1 MVDVKVRLEVNP
13 DSEIEK
19 LGDLYV
25 DNVNKVSNSS
35 YKADSNGKYQNIE
48 NEESAGIEGL
58 SFAKGYLVFNSD
70 GYLANPDSKIG
81 MLVSE
86 QEPQEFVWGATD
98 SNGYYDVTIS
108 FKNATNLDS
117 VVFYGDKVSNQ
128 FPTIAYL
135 DGSSYPIAS
144 DDSRLAI
151 KFNESSNEH
160 SIRFTNWNRP
170 NYNAVLTKIT
180 VMPRYWE
187 IDKNTGLKSI
197 ESLSQSTGQPKSIFY
212 GVVPSD
218 GTLDIL
224 DIDGEIEEMVNSEVI
239 PVSNLPI
246 EIFINGTKVQSHIS
260 VDSDYNSQSK
270 LLNIALTN
278 ELNDLDSI
286 KIVNQKYPKYSM
298 LNKES
303 IITIALKRT
312 LSLLGL
318 DDSYISE
325 MLKEKIFYGSGESL
339 RYGTI
344 LEYLNLITLP
354 EGCAYTTAKSVYES
368 LNEIC
373 SIAQLNVVKDDN
385 GLIKFTQ
392 ARPIA
397 AKSDKVIKIPKR
409 FQLSVPQIDILLKN
423 KYSNVRINKDVLKKE
438 WNSVIN
444 SSYTIKD
451 SDGNVNINAINETA
465 KFVTDANGSNFICF
479 FITANSSAN
488 MMRTY
493 SNWNGSEGYWNYSV
507 TYSGEP
513 VEGYATGIKE
523 SSLSMEDFVFEQ
535 DEMVNSCV
543 RLTKYSTVKSETFAV
558 TIPFDSDYGT
568 PKGISLEIKSYEFN
582 IVKETILVNDKK
594 DIYEFYHPE
603 GLLNSEL
610 FCSDYGYG
618 KVYMYDMIINN
629 ILSDYKNGIRT
640 ISTSVICGDYYDTNG
655 EMAKN
660 WSNGDILKVGDIV
673 QLDKDNVGTSMLTYP
688 NGEPMSFKVTSRR
701 FKKEGVPVVDLELQE
716 VKLVQV

>member
-1 MVDVKVRLEVNP
+1 MADVKLRIEVNP
-13 DSEIEK
+13 DKESEFLNSIINDVGTISNASYK
-19 LGDLYV
+19 TNGSSAFVGL
-25 DNVNKVSNSS
+25 DNVNESGREALSW
-35 YKADSNGKYQNIE
+35 ANGVLRFT
-48 NEESAGIEGL
+48 A
-58 SFAKGYLVFNSD
+58 D
-70 GYLANPDSKIG
+70 GYLSNDGVSVGK
-81 MLVSE
+81 LVSE
-86 QEPQEFVWGATD
+86 SEPDMFVWGAVPPSGEYSVKLTF
-98 SNGYYDVTIS
+98 NGT
-108 FKNATNLDS
+108 ANLKDII
-117 VVFYGDKVSNQ
+117 VYGDPTANQ
-128 FPTIAYL
+128 FPTEAII
-135 DGSSYPIAS
+135 DGTTTIYS
-144 DDSRLAI
+144 DDYRWAI
-151 KFNESSNEH
+151 NLGTESETH
-160 SIRFTNWNRP
+160 TIEFTKWNRTD
-170 NYNAVLTKIT
+170 YNACLTRIMVLMK
-180 VMPRYWE
+180 YLE
-187 IDKNTGLKSI
+187 INKNTGLKSV

-270 LLNIALTN
+270 LLNIVLTN
-278 ELNDLDSI
+278 ELNDLESI
-286 KIVNQKYPKYSM
+286 KIANQKYPAYLM
-298 LNKES
+298 MNNES

-318 DDSYISE
+318 DDDYISE
-325 MLKEKIFYGSGESL
+325 MLKEKIFYGNGESL

-344 LEYLNLITLP
+344 SEYLNLITLP
-354 EGCAYTTAKSVYES
+354 SGFAYTTAKSVYES

-397 AKSDKVIKIPKR
+397 SKSDTVIKIPKK

-423 KYSNVRINKDVLKKE
+423 KYSNIRINKNILKKE

-444 SSYTIKD
+444 SNYIIKD
-451 SDGNVNINAINETA
+451 GDGNVNIHAINETA
-465 KFVTDANGSNFICF
+465 KFVTDASGSNFICF

-488 MMRTY
+488 MIRID
-493 SNWNGSEGYWNYSV
+493 SNWNGSDGHWKYSV
-507 TYSGEP
+507 TYSNE
-513 VEGYATGIKE
+513 YTANHAQGIEE
-523 SSLSMEDFVFEQ
+523 SLLSMEEFVFEQ
-535 DEMVNSCV
+535 DEMVGSCV
-543 RLTKYSTVKSETFAV
+543 RLIKYSTVNSETFAV
-558 TIPFDSDYGT
+558 TIPFDSYYGI
-568 PKGISLEIKSYEFN
+568 PKSVGLNIRGDEFN

-594 DIYEFYHPE
+594 NIYEFYHPE

-618 KVYMYDMIINN
+618 EVYMYDMITNN
-629 ILSDYKNGIRT
+629 ILSDYKDGIRT

-655 EMAKN
+655 EMVKN

-688 NGEPMSFKVTSRR
+688 NGEPMR
-701 FKKEGVPVVDLELQE
+701 FKITGRTFRKEGVPLLDLELQE
-716 VKLVQV
+716 VKLI

>member
-1 MVDVKVRLEVNP
+1 MADVKLRIEVNP
-13 DSEIEK
+13 DKENEFLNSITNDVGTISNASYK
-19 LGDLYV
+19 TNGSSAFVGL
-25 DNVNKVSNSS
+25 DNVNESGREALSW
-35 YKADSNGKYQNIE
+35 ANGVLRFT
-48 NEESAGIEGL
+48 A
-58 SFAKGYLVFNSD
+58 D
-70 GYLANPDSKIG
+70 GYLSNDGITAGK
-81 MLVSE
+81 LVSE
-86 QEPQEFVWGATD
+86 SEPDMFVWGAVPQSGEYSVKLT
-98 SNGYYDVTIS
+98 
-108 FKNATNLDS
+108 FKGTANLKDII
-117 VVFYGDKVSNQ
+117 VYGDPTANQ
-128 FPTIAYL
+128 FPTEAII
-135 DGSSYPIAS
+135 DGTTTIYS
-144 DDSRLAI
+144 DDYRWAI
-151 KFNESSNEH
+151 NLGTESETH
-160 SIRFTNWNRP
+160 TIEFTKWNRP
-170 NYNAVLTKIT
+170 NYNACLTRIMFT
-180 VMPRYWE
+180 MRYLE
-187 IDKNTGLKSI
+187 INKNTGLKSV

-218 GTLDIL
+218 GTLNIL
-224 DIDGEIEEMVNSEVI
+224 DIDGEIEEMVNSEII
-239 PVSNLPI
+239 PVSNLSV

-286 KIVNQKYPKYSM
+286 EILNQKYPKYSWM
-298 LNKES
+298 NNES

-318 DDSYISE
+318 DDDYISE
-325 MLKEKIFYGSGESL
+325 MLKEKIFYGNGESL

-344 LEYLNLITLP
+344 SEYLNLITLP
-354 EGCAYTTAKSVYES
+354 AGFAYTTATSVYES

-397 AKSDKVIKIPKR
+397 SKSDTVIKIPKK

-423 KYSNVRINKDVLKKE
+423 KYSNVRINKNILKKE

-444 SSYTIKD
+444 SNYIIKD
-451 SDGNVNINAINETA
+451 GDGNVNIHAINETA
-465 KFVTDANGSNFICF
+465 KFVTDASGSNFICF

-488 MMRTY
+488 MMRID

-507 TYSGEP
+507 TYSSEP

-543 RLTKYSTVKSETFAV
+543 RLTKYSTVNSETFAV
-558 TIPFDSDYGT
+558 TIPFDSYYGI
-568 PKGISLEIKSYEFN
+568 PKSVGLNIRGYEFN

-594 DIYEFYHPE
+594 NIYEFYHPE

-618 KVYMYDMIINN
+618 KVYMYDIITNN
-629 ILSDYKNGIRT
+629 ILSDYKDGIRT

-655 EMAKN
+655 EMVKN

-688 NGEPMSFKVTSRR
+688 NGEPMR
-701 FKKEGVPVVDLELQE
+701 FKITGRTFRKEGVPLLDLQLQE
-716 VKLVQV
+716 VKLI